1 MPPKQSVLLFTDGMR
16 VDELDAYGRRLE
28 ALGYDTVWV
37 PEIGGREPFA
47 TCAHLLART
56 ERVRVGTGIANV
68 YVRDA
73 AAAAQGRHTLA
84 ELSGG
89 RFTLGLG
96 VSHPFLVEPRGH
108 QWEMPLPKM
117 RRYLHDIAETEV
129 DAPAP
134 ARPAPVVV
142 AAHGPKLLQLASEQA
157 DGAFMYLMPPEYVRE
172 GRRIL
177 GPDKELHAVMR
188 CCFTEDADTARAMAR
203 QGLRFYIELPAYHRV
218 WKSIGFDESDF
229 ENGGSDRLIDSVIT
243 WGDEKRLRDRI
254 AAFGEA
260 GASHVVITPIHPE
273 EEENPSRA
281 AGVGI
286 DWRCLEALA
295 PAPS

>member
-1 MPPKQSVLLFTDGMR
+1 MPQRSVLLFTDGMQ
-16 VDELDAYGRRLE
+16 VEELDAYARRLE
-28 ALGYDTVWV
+28 TLGYDTLWI
-37 PEIGGREPFA
+37 PEVSGREPFA

-56 ERVRVGTGIANV
+56 ERIRVGTGIANV

-108 QWEMPLPKM
+108 EWSMPLPKM
-117 RRYLHDIAETEV
+117 RSYLHGIAGTAV

-134 ARPAPVVV
+134 PRPAPIIV
-142 AAHGPKLLQLASEQA
+142 AAHGPKLLKLSAELA
-157 DGAFMYLMPPEYVRE
+157 DGAFMYLVPPEYVRE

-188 CCFTEDADTARAMAR
+188 CCFTEDGDKARAMAR
-203 QGLRFYIELPAYHRV
+203 QGLSFYVGLPAYQRI
-218 WKSIGFDESDF
+218 WKSIGFEDSDF
-229 ENGGSDRLIDSVIT
+229 EQGGSDRLIDSVIA
-243 WGDEKRLRDRI
+243 WGDEKRLRDRL
-254 AAFGEA
+254 AAYGEA
-260 GASHVVITPIHPE
+260 GATHVAITPIHPDE
-273 EEENPSRA
+273 EKNAARA

-286 DWRCLEALA
+286 DWSCLEALA
-295 PAPS
+295 PA

>member
-1 MPPKQSVLLFTDGMR
+1 MPPKQSVLLVTDGMP
-16 VDELDAYGRRLE
+16 VAELDAYGNRLE
-28 ALGYDTVWV
+28 SLGYDMLWV

-56 ERVRVGTGIANV
+56 DRIKVGTGIANV

-73 AAAAQGRHTLA
+73 VAAAQGRHTLA

-96 VSHPFLVEPRGH
+96 VSHPPLVEPRGH
-108 QWEMPLPKM
+108 QWEMPVPKM
-117 RRYLHDIAETEV
+117 RSYLHGIAETEV

-134 ARPAPVVV
+134 PRAAPIIV
-142 AAHGPKLLQLASEQA
+142 AAHGPKLLKLASEQA

-177 GPDKELHAVMR
+177 GPDKELHVAMR
-188 CCFTEDADTARAMAR
+188 CCFMEDADRARAMAR
-203 QGLRFYIELPAYHRV
+203 QGLSFYIGLPAYHRV
-218 WKSIGFDESDF
+218 WKSIGFDDPDF
-229 ENGGSDRLIDSVIT
+229 ANGGSDRLLDSVIT
-243 WGDEKRLRDRI
+243 WGDEKRLRERI
-254 AAFGEA
+254 EAYGDA
-260 GASHVVITPIHPE
+260 GASHVVLAPIHPE
-273 EEENPSRA
+273 EEKNPARA

-286 DWRCLEALA
+286 DWSCLEALA
-295 PAPS
+295 PV